1 LLRRD
6 LHTCNADEQR
16 REGGFIMLTDYT
28 EKPPLE
34 QPLAELERQLILAY
48 VAGAGQDLEM
58 LRARDDDEARKILAD
73 ASRYASTKLGEVEA
87 RSQYLRQLHGEA

>member
-1 LLRRD
+1 
-6 LHTCNADEQR
+6 
-16 REGGFIMLTDYT
+16 
-28 EKPPLE
+28 
-34 QPLAELERQLILAY
+34 
-48 VAGAGQDLEM
+48 M